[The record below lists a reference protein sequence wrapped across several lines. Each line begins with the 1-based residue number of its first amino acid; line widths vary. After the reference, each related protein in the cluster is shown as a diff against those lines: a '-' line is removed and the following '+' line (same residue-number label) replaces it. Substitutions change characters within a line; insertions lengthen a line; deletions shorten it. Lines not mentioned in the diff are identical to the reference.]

1 MKEET
6 STKLDKMKD
15 TKCEV
20 RNPLCHSYLCDAAF
34 YHTVGDSSA
43 QRIIKQGAGDWL
55 RVSQLRVLYRVSKWQ
70 YDRYN
75 IITDICDAN
84 T

>member
-15 TKCEV
+15 TKWIWV

-34 YHTVGDSSA
+34 YHTVGDSSG
-43 QRIIKQGAGDWL
+43 IVD
-55 RVSQLRVLYRVSKWQ
+55 S
-70 YDRYN
+70 
-75 IITDICDAN
+75 
-84 T
+84 